1 MPRDPEETKRRIF
14 DAAKAEFAEHGIAG
28 ARIDRI
34 AAAAKANKQLIYAY
48 FGNKRALFEMVASH
62 NVARF
67 VDEVPFDPTDLPGHA
82 AGAFEFYAAHPE
94 VAKIGAWHA
103 LEPGESEHRVPAIE
117 DVIRRR
123 TRAIARAQADGLVDS
138 SLPAAELLALI
149 SAIASG
155 WAIPTPERLAELGTD
170 RRSIKRRRE
179 AVIETVSRIAVGPAQ
194 VQVRGAN
201 EGG

>member
-14 DAAKAEFAEHGIAG
+14 DAAKVEFAEHGIAG

-48 FGNKRALFEMVASH
+48 FGNKRVLFELVASH

-67 VDEVPFDPTDLPGHA
+67 VDEVPFDPADLPGYA
-82 AGAFEFYAAHPE
+82 AGTFDFYTAHPE

-103 LEPGESEHRVPAIE
+103 LEPGETEHRVPAIE

-123 TRAIARAQADGLVDS
+123 TRAVARAQTEGIVDS
-138 SLPAAELLALI
+138 CLPAAELLALI
-149 SAIASG
+149 SVIASA
-155 WAIPTPERLAELGTD
+155 WAVPTPERLAELGTD
-170 RRSIKRRRE
+170 RRSVQRRRK
-179 AVIETVSRIAVGPAQ
+179 AVIEAVTRIAGGQ
-194 VQVRGAN
+194 V
-201 EGG
+201 